1 MSKTRTMIIP
11 DDYTLTDIEIRVIV
25 EMSEE
30 AKRAEVGADLALSWH
45 HGHMSKKILTLR
57 ETTRSARSHTGNV
70 SIRDME
76 F

>member
-1 MSKTRTMIIP
+1 MPKTRTMIIP
-11 DDYTLTDIEIRVIV
+11 DDYRLTDTEIRVIIQ
-25 EMSEE
+25 MSEE
-30 AKRAEVGADLALSWH
+30 GKRAEVGADLALSWQ
-45 HGHMSKKILTLR
+45 HGHMSKKLLTLR